1 MATQWVHDPQYEHHD
16 QVYNDKNEEHHVQQR
31 EKMQQQQ
38 GGPEQWR
45 RQRRQ
50 QALRPVPGLH
60 VRTRLVHRVV
70 ACLVR
75 GGKVITPGLAMC
87 SEGSPRLRPHVARLI
102 RGQQPRSMTQ
112 HAEIAAL
119 NRLPEGISLR
129 QLRQTTLIVIR
140 PKYNQKLGCTRML
153 CAQPCREC
161 AQIIFRLG
169 LKAVIYSSDDALHR
183 RTPAELL
190 TESMPSSGTEWLLRK
205 GV

>member
-1 MATQWVHDPQYEHHD
+1 MATPWYRDPQYYR
-16 QVYNDKNEEHHVQQR
+16 YNPEKDNPDAHGAQNRRREEA
-31 EKMQQQQ
+31 
-38 GGPEQWR
+38 
-45 RQRRQ
+45 Q
-50 QALRPVPGLH
+50 QALDPAPGLH
-60 VRTRLVHRVV
+60 ARSRLVHCVV

-87 SEGSPRLRPHVARLI
+87 SEGSPRLRPHVARFL

-119 NRLPEGISLR
+119 NRLPEGITLR
-129 QLRQTTLIVIR
+129 QLRQTTLVVIR

-169 LKAVIYSSDDALHR
+169 LKAVIYSTEDALLR
-183 RTPAELL
+183 RTPAELVS
-190 TESMPSSGTEWLLRK
+190 ESLPSSGTEWLLRE
-205 GV
+205 GAPEAGT

>member
-1 MATQWVHDPQYEHHD
+1 MAHNGHPAAQEQQED
-16 QVYNDKNEEHHVQQR
+16 ND
-31 EKMQQQQ
+31 QQQQ
-38 GGPEQWR
+38 MMQWQLLHPAR
-45 RQRRQ
+45 
-50 QALRPVPGLH
+50 GLH
-60 VRTRLVHRVV
+60 ARSRLAHCVV

-129 QLRQTTLIVIR
+129 QLRQMTLVVIR
-140 PKYNQKLGCTRML
+140 PKYNQKLRCTRML

-169 LKAVIYSSDDALHR
+169 LKAVIYSSEDALHR
-183 RTPAELL
+183 RTPAELVV
-190 TESMPSSGTEWLLRK
+190 ESLPSSGTEWLLRE
-205 GV
+205 VA